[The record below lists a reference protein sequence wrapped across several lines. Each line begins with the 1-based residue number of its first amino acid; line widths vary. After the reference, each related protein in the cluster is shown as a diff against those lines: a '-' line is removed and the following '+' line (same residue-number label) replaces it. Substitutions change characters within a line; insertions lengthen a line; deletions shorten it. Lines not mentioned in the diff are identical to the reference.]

1 MWFTVQMKRL
11 TTLLTLLFGLISVST
26 AAPLRIEL
34 VDESGAPIPARISVR
49 AAGAEVAPP
58 ETAVVLPIGDERWLY
73 AQGTVVVDVPAGAVE
88 LRAERGLEYRRVKR
102 QITVPASGATER
114 IVLSRW
120 IDMRSRGYGS
130 GENHLHEGANRLAAM
145 LPAEDLDFGT
155 SLSWWNGPD
164 AERAA
169 PEGKDA
175 VHTLGRDAHLAPT
188 SVFDAEV
195 EYDWGAVY
203 LTGGSRPVAVAS
215 DPRRPNLPYIRD
227 ARSAGSIVHY
237 QAGWSR
243 EVLLDALLGEVDVV
257 NVTNNLFH
265 MHRFLPRGR
274 YSNLLELDGFPI
286 YPDTPEG
293 MYRMNTE
300 TYYRLLN
307 LGLRLAAGA
316 GSATGAKENPP
327 GFNRAYVRVNKNA
340 SISDFYRAWAE
351 GRNFVT
357 NGPILD
363 LRTGTGEM
371 PGDTISLSKQG
382 GEVTLRIAAEADMP
396 LETLEVIVNG
406 EVRHAFDVKG
416 KRKLAGEARI
426 DVRQGAWIAVRAT
439 ARDDLLSDAEL
450 ARYSDGSD
458 DELLRVRPSRLRFAH
473 TSPVYITV
481 DGRGPAVTQ
490 SFAEAERMLAA
501 FEQFATRTA
510 EPALL
515 PALLRDVETARAKLS
530 ARSKEALP
538 R

>member
-1 MWFTVQMKRL
+1 MKRL
-11 TTLLTLLFGLISVST
+11 TTLLTLSFGLISVST

-34 VDESGAPIPARISVR
+34 VDEAGAPLPARILVR
-49 AAGAEVAPP
+49 PAGGEAVLP
-58 ETAVVLPIGDERWLY
+58 EAAVVMTIGDDRWLY

-88 LRAERGLEYRRVKR
+88 LRAERGLEYRRAKR
-102 QITVPASGATER
+102 QITVPTSGATER
-114 IVLSRW
+114 VVLSRW
-120 IDMRSRGYGS
+120 IDMRSRGFAR
-130 GENHLHEGANRLAAM
+130 GENHLHEGAGRLAAM

-164 AERAA
+164 AERVA
-169 PEGKDA
+169 PAGKA
-175 VHTLGRDAHLAPT
+175 SVHELGRAPWRVPT
-188 SVFDAEV
+188 TVFDAEV

-203 LTGGSRPVAVAS
+203 LTGGSRPVGVAS
-215 DPRRPNLPYIRD
+215 DPLSPNLPYIRD
-227 ARSAGSIVHY
+227 ARSVGAIVHY

-243 EVLLDALLGEVDVV
+243 EVLLGALLGQVDVV
-257 NVTNNLFH
+257 NIANNLFH

-274 YSNLLELDGFPI
+274 YSNLLELEGFPI

-316 GSATGAKENPP
+316 GSATGVKENPP
-327 GFNRAYVRVNKNA
+327 GFNRAYVRVNKDA
-340 SISDFYRAWAE
+340 SIADFYRAWAE

-363 LRTGTGEM
+363 LRAGTGEE

-382 GEVTLRIAAEADMP
+382 GEVTLRVAAESDMP
-396 LETLEVIVNG
+396 LERLEVIVNG
-406 EVRHAFDVKG
+406 EVRYAFDVTG
-416 KRKLAGEARI
+416 KRKLAE
-426 DVRQGAWIAVRAT
+426 DVRINVREGAWIAVRAT

-458 DELLRVRPSRLRFAH
+458 EDLLRVRPSNLRFAH
-473 TSPVYITV
+473 TSPMYVTV
-481 DGRGPAVTQ
+481 DGRGAAVSE
-490 SFAEAERMLAA
+490 SFAEAERMLTA
-501 FEQFATRTA
+501 FEQFAKRA
-510 EPALL
+510 AAPALL
-515 PALLRDVETARAKLS
+515 PALLRDVSTARAKLG